1 MPTFPP
7 LDIPKISFKAAPPIA
22 PTTSMPNIDTMDF
35 FSKEKLDVFRN
46 DTKIKK
52 FLDEK
57 MDGGV
62 LLNKEE
68 MRDYI
73 ALTRLNQK
81 KRNIYYLYS
90 DLQKVVFRMVK
101 EVCRGKIGTEYGKHT
116 ANNALIHE
124 PELRTFFRN
133 KFVKVKFSDKETEN
147 ARYDH
152 KNYDILLLMT
162 KDYANLKDYT
172 IDEKLSKVLGFIIVQ
187 KGECELHPEAL
198 AIKLICTRTSVPN
211 LPGPPILYNWVK
223 SSILLGAYLCMIKLS
238 KYEQLGLLEL
248 ADGYNNLPGLCAYI
262 KFGFREDSSLVK
274 DGCFPNVE
282 NVAMSVRLDSHDDS
296 PDITFES
303 IINVIITGIS
313 NNGKPY
319 EVESPYELCTTLTPS
334 SVTQKDLQEKLQKKI
349 AENYQ
354 EIHQSK
360 HQPNP
365 DFFDQNLY
373 KIELHEILKQNREK
387 FNTTKTISTGKAKS
401 LKQNKYIT
409 RRAKYITR
417 RATIKKQKK
426 KSKKK

>member
-57 MDGGV
+57 MEGGV

-116 ANNALIHE
+116 ANDALIHE
-124 PELRTFFRN
+124 PDLRTFFRS

-162 KDYANLKDYT
+162 KDYAKLKYYT
-172 IDEKLSKVLGFIIVQ
+172 IDEKLSNVLGFIIVQ

-198 AIKLICTRTSVPN
+198 AIKLICTRTSVPTEDE
-211 LPGPPILYNWVK
+211 PILYKWVK
-223 SSILLGAYLCMIKLS
+223 SSILLGAYLCMIKSS

-387 FNTTKTISTGKAKS
+387 FNTTKTISVGKAKS
-401 LKQNKYIT
+401 LKQNKN
-409 RRAKYITR
+409 ITR

-426 KSKKK
+426 QKKVTTYYNRRK

>member
-101 EVCRGKIGTEYGKHT
+101 EVCRGKIGTEYGKHA
-116 ANNALIHE
+116 ANNALINE
-124 PELRTFFRN
+124 PELRTFFRS

-162 KDYANLKDYT
+162 KDYANLKYYT
-172 IDEKLSKVLGFIIVQ
+172 IDEKLSNVLGFIIVQ

-198 AIKLICTRTSVPN
+198 AISLICTRTSVPTEDE
-211 LPGPPILYNWVK
+211 PILYKWVK

-274 DGCFPNVE
+274 DGCFPDVDNVG
-282 NVAMSVRLDSHDDS
+282 MSVRLA
-296 PDITFES
+296 DIEFES

-334 SVTQKDLQEKLQKKI
+334 SDTQENLQKQKNLQKTI

-360 HQPNP
+360 HQENP
-365 DFFDQNLY
+365 DVFDQNLY

-387 FNTTKTISTGKAKS
+387 FNTAKTISTGKAKS

>member
-101 EVCRGKIGTEYGKHT
+101 EVCRGQIGTEYGKHT
-116 ANNALIHE
+116 ANDALIHE

-387 FNTTKTISTGKAKS
+387 FNTTKTISVGKAKS
-401 LKQNKYIT
+401 LKQNKNIT